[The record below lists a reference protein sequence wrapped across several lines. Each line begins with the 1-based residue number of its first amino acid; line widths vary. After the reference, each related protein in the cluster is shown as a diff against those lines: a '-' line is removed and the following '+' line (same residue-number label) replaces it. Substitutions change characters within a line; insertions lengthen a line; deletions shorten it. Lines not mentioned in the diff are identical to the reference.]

1 MHLFDQHTY
10 LIRILKSLK
19 SVQVHG
25 AGLEA
30 LRKRLNERETPR
42 VPTEELIKIADI
54 RIIYLRI
61 IF

>member
-1 MHLFDQHTY
+1 M
-10 LIRILKSLK
+10 K